1 MDIRTRLLQA
11 AARVYAETGFRGATT
26 RRIAQAAGVNEVTL
40 FRHFGSKSRLLH
52 EAIESSAAGTRT
64 APLPDT
70 PVDPRTELLA
80 WARLRLKAL
89 HERRSLIRTCM
100 GEVEEH
106 PDLIPA
112 EGSATSAAAHEL
124 GAYLKRL
131 QRVGLAAPDFHPAA
145 ASVLLMGVLFADAMG
160 RDVMPDMFNADEGR
174 AVTQYVDL
182 LLRAIGAA
190 KQEEK
195 RQK

>member
-26 RRIAQAAGVNEVTL
+26 RRIAQTAGVNEVTL

-52 EAIESSAAGTRT
+52 EAIECSAAGAHT
-64 APLPDT
+64 APLPGT
-70 PVDPRTELLA
+70 PADPRGELLA
-80 WARLRLKAL
+80 WARGHLKAL
-89 HERRSLIRTCM
+89 RQQRSLIRTCM
-100 GEVEEH
+100 GEIEEH
-106 PDLIPA
+106 PDLIPP
-112 EGSATSAAAHEL
+112 EGSATSRAAHEL
-124 GAYLKRL
+124 GAYLRQL
-131 QRVGLAAPDFHPAA
+131 QRQGLAAPDFHPGAA
-145 ASVLLMGVLFADAMG
+145 AAMLMGVLFADAMG
-160 RDVMPDMFNADEGR
+160 RDVMPDMFSADEGK

-182 LLRAIGAA
+182 LLRGIGVA